1 MKFIKILIQL
11 SPIALS
17 SGNLLRHRHSDDD
30 ETNERVLEKR
40 IIGGFAAP
48 DGRYPYT
55 VSLQS
60 PDSGHFCGGSLIAPD
75 VILTAAHCA
84 GGQYKAVIGRYDLGM
99 TDGDAVPVKREL
111 LHPRYNPSTTNN
123 DFNLVFLTRQTT
135 ANVHIVKLNKEASI
149 PSHRDPVEVMGW
161 GDTDP
166 SEWSQRL
173 ANKLHAVEVNVV
185 SNEQC
190 SQAKGYVGWF
200 NYESYEG
207 AITTSMLCAQDSNQ
221 DSCQGDSGGPLVIK
235 GDDSSGAKDVQ
246 VGVVSW
252 GVGCADSSFPGVYSR
267 VSSAYNWIRS
277 EVCANSI
284 KPPGSFQ
291 CGNIENE
298 ASSHPPPP
306 APLPAVTV
314 PIDVVT
320 PPQTVETAPP
330 PTPIP
335 SIPEE
340 TSSSIPDSWSGIWCF
355 FFGC

>member
-1 MKFIKILIQL
+1 MKFIKSLILL
-11 SPIALS
+11 SSTALT
-17 SGNLLRHRHSDDD
+17 SGNLLRHRHSD
-30 ETNERVLEKR
+30 ETNERVLKKR

-48 DGRYPYT
+48 EGRYPYV

-60 PDSGHFCGGSLIAPD
+60 FDGSHFCGGSLIAPD

-84 GGQYKAVIGRYDLGM
+84 GGEYKVVIGRYDLDL
-99 TDGDAVPVKREL
+99 TDGDAVRVKREL
-111 LHPRYNPSTTNN
+111 PHPRYNPRTTNN

-135 ANVHIVKLNKEASI
+135 ANLPIVQLNKEASI

-173 ANKLHAVEVNVV
+173 SDKLHAVEVNVV

-207 AITTSMLCAQDSNQ
+207 AITTSMLCAKDSNQ
-221 DSCQGDSGGPLVIK
+221 DSCQGDSGGPLVMK
-235 GDDSSGAKDVQ
+235 GNDSSGANDVQ

-252 GVGCADSSFPGVYSR
+252 GVGCADSSFPGVYAR
-267 VSSAYNWIRS
+267 ISSAYDWIRS

-284 KPPGSFQ
+284 NPPGSFQ
-291 CGNIENE
+291 CSNIENE
-298 ASSHPPPP
+298 TPPPP

-314 PIDVVT
+314 PIDGVT
-320 PPQTVETAPP
+320 PVQTVETPP
-330 PTPIP
+330 PPAPIP
-335 SIPEE
+335 SVPEE
-340 TSSSIPDSWSGIWCF
+340 PTSSIPDSWSGIWCF